1 MEKIRSLLLRK
12 PVRYFISSVAA
23 FAVNYAMLLVLE
35 RLLRGF
41 SGLSME
47 IAAVPAFLV
56 SSQLNFRLNR
66 RWVFRSEKRVL
77 PELLGY
83 YSLAAVSFLIKAYV
97 LLEIFVRIFRIPLAL
112 AQPIAEAV
120 MFLVNYALQK
130 TVIFNKKKR

>member
-1 MEKIRSLLLRK
+1 MEKIRSLLGRK
-12 PVRYFISSVAA
+12 PVRYFLSSVAA

-47 IAAVPAFLV
+47 IAAVPAFLI

-83 YSLAAVSFLIKAYV
+83 YSLAAVSFLIKTYV
-97 LLEIFVRIFRIPLAL
+97 LLEIFVRIFRFPLAL

-120 MFLVNYALQK
+120 MFLVNYAVQK